1 MARQLL
7 GCVGGGARL
16 NSFERASYTSFHH
29 GNWRW
34 RPIRCYL
41 LCSHDPRHL
50 LRSLLFLQDH
60 RKRSLLHA
68 FVYAFL
74 RLFSSSTGSQ
84 GETLLQSFLYAF
96 LRLCLRFSTPFFLFH
111 RITGRDASAVL
122 SLRLLTRFFYA
133 FLRSFLSH
141 AMRGRDGAA
150 RLSLRFLNAFFS
162 FSTGSQGGACC
173 TPFFTIFN
181 AFLRFFSLFH
191 KITGRDASALLSLR
205 FFKLF
210 SLVHWSMSRAAE
222 ITR

>member
-1 MARQLL
+1 MA
-7 GCVGGGARL
+7 A
-16 NSFERASYTSFHH
+16 
-29 GNWRW
+29 
-34 RPIRCYL
+34 
-41 LCSHDPRHL
+41 D
-50 LRSLLFLQDH
+50 SLLFTVQS
-60 RKRSLLHA
+60 RSSTSFTLFA
-68 FVYAFL
+68 FF
-74 RLFSSSTGSQ
+74 TGSQ
-84 GETLLQSFLYAF
+84 EEEPAA
-96 LRLCLRFSTPFFLFH
+96 RLCLRFFTPFFLFH